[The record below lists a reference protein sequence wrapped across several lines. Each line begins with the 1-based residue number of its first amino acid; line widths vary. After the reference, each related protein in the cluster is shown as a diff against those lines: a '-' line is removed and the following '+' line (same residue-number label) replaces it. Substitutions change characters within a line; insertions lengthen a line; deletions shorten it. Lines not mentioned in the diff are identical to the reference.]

1 VLVPVFATLLITHN
15 AAVMD
20 RYKWYGRPS
29 DIHIFDTQFY
39 GKLQRDGVDGVAV
52 QTCSANIFDK
62 KMVILAVNYDGHY
75 SVVVILSPDAL
86 LNDGEAEDDDE
97 TLWFPSRLMGG

>member
-1 VLVPVFATLLITHN
+1 
-15 AAVMD
+15 MD

-39 GKLQRDGVDGVAV
+39 GKLQREGVDGVGA

-62 KMVILAVNYDGHY
+62 KMVIVAIHFDGHY

-86 LNDGEAEDDDE
+86 LKEGVADMMMRCSGS
-97 TLWFPSRLMGG
+97 T